1 MTTYRFFS
9 SIPPKVLDPVLAI
22 LCGVL
27 VWLSLPIVAYAE
39 GPTVG
44 GTRVY
49 LADAPFGEF
58 TVNSFAAPNP
68 PVTTDRL
75 WITVEIRDE
84 GRAVS
89 DARVWVTVSDLSRD
103 YSQRVEAT
111 HDIAPTAYDYTAA
124 IPVPEESS
132 YDVRIEM
139 EHPTGNAETQYSV
152 KVATPLTNSIFLFM
166 LGPALL
172 IVAFLIH
179 RFVVRLPA
187 PVAVLAGDDA
197 PLNTDPNEPV

>member
-1 MTTYRFFS
+1 MIDSLFS
-9 SIPPKVLDPVLAI
+9 HTAMIPLKKAI
-22 LCGVL
+22 LIPLLWAMTWGL
-27 VWLSLPIVAYAE
+27 LIPAIAYAE
-39 GPTVG
+39 GPTSG

-49 LADAPFGEF
+49 LSNTPLGEF

-75 WITVEIRDE
+75 WVTVEIRDN

-89 DARVWVTVSDLSRD
+89 DARVWITITDPRRD

-111 HDIAPTAYDYTAA
+111 HDIAPTTYDYTAA

-132 YDVRIEM
+132 YDVLIEM
-139 EHPTGNAETQYSV
+139 EHESGNASTQYTV
-152 KVATPLTNSIFLFM
+152 KVAKPLTNSIFLFM

-172 IVAFLIH
+172 ITAFLIH

-187 PVAVLAGDDA
+187 AAAVMAGDDT
-197 PLNTDPNEPV
+197 PLEPK